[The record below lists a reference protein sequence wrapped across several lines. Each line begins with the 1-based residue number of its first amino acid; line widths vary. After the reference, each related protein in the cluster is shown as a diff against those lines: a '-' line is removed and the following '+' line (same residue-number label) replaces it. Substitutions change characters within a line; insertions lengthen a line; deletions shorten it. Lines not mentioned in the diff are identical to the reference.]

1 MFRHV
6 PHTGRRDAAIP
17 YIGFTG
23 AALFVSFVSLCQA
36 AVFSGAWPPF
46 ALTSRVTVALY
57 LIAIFLTALRDDP
70 WLAIFTGLL
79 VSVEWSALGALFP
92 TARSNLVG
100 SVEELLVIVAATM
113 LAATLASR
121 ARALELS
128 SIRDDLTGLLN
139 RPHFEQRLATE
150 LMRSSRSR
158 RPLALAM
165 IDVDQLQRVNETAG
179 AAAGDE
185 VVREVAAR
193 LTMRMRRSDLCAR
206 FGGDEFALAFV
217 DTSVADAAAKV
228 DDIRRAV
235 AATPISL
242 RIRAVLTIT
251 CSAGVAAAPLD
262 GEDAETLLRIAQA
275 RLSAAKN
282 SGRDRLMIAG

>member
-1 MFRHV
+1 MFRHFPPTGRPDATV
-6 PHTGRRDAAIP
+6 PH
-17 YIGFTG
+17 IGFAG
-23 AALFVSFVSLCQA
+23 AALFVSFVSVCQA
-36 AVFSGAWPPF
+36 AVFSGAWPQI

-57 LIAIFLTALRDDP
+57 LIAIFLTALRDDRR
-70 WLAIFTGLL
+70 LAIFTGLL
-79 VSVEWSALGALFP
+79 VSVEWITLGALFP
-92 TARSNLVG
+92 AARSNLVG
-100 SVEELLVIVAATM
+100 SVQEVLVIAAATM

-121 ARALELS
+121 TRALGLS

-158 RPLALAM
+158 RPLALAL

-193 LTMRMRRSDLCAR
+193 LTMTMRRSDLCAR

-242 RIRAVLTIT
+242 RIRAVVTIT

-262 GEDAETLLRIAQA
+262 GEDAKTLLRIAQA

>member
-1 MFRHV
+1 MFHDFLHIGRRHATV
-6 PHTGRRDAAIP
+6 PHV
-17 YIGFTG
+17 GFVG

-36 AVFSGAWPPF
+36 AVFSGAWPQT

-57 LIAIFLTALRDDP
+57 LIAIFITSLRDDP
-70 WLAIFTGLL
+70 RLATFTGLL
-79 VSVEWSALGALFP
+79 VSVEWITLGAIFP
-92 TARSNLVG
+92 APRSSLIG
-100 SVEELLVIVAATM
+100 SIEELLVIGAATM

-121 ARALELS
+121 TRTLGRS

-158 RPLALAM
+158 RPLALVM
-165 IDVDQLQRVNETAG
+165 IDVDRLQRVNDTVG
-179 AAAGDE
+179 HPAGDE

-193 LTMRMRRSDLCAR
+193 LTMTMRRSDLCAR
-206 FGGDEFALAFV
+206 FDGDEFALAFV
-217 DTSVADAAAKV
+217 DTSVADAVAKAEG
-228 DDIRRAV
+228 IRRAV

-242 RIRAVLTIT
+242 RIRGVVTIS

-262 GEDAETLLRIAQA
+262 GEDAKTLMRIAHA